1 LQKEWVP
8 TGNGQNSGFS
18 CQGLASHIF
27 KARVLSLS
35 GILLPKG
42 GNVLVRMKQDLHNFR
57 EVYGTKSQHTWSKG
71 RLVSHF
77 RRPNYSR
84 KVAFS
89 S

>member
-57 EVYGTKSQHTWSKG
+57 
-71 RLVSHF
+71 
-77 RRPNYSR
+77 
-84 KVAFS
+84 
-89 S
+89 